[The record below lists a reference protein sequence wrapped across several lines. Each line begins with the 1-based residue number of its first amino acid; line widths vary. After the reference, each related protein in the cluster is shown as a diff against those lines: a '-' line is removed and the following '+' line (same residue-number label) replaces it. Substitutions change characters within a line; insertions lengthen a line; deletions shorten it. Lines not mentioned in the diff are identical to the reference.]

1 MTLQSAVITDPLIG
15 PVTCPSAAGLAP
27 GATATCAT
35 VPYTLTQADF
45 DSGVRNN
52 TATVTGTPTSG
63 TPTTATDSTSSAL
76 PQNASLKL
84 TVTID
89 PVQDA
94 NGNGPDT
101 SDTVT
106 FRYTVTNTGN
116 VTATGVVVQDP
127 EFGTIQCTP
136 STLAPGQSATCTA
149 QTRQLTQSEVTSG
162 IVPKDAT
169 AQGTAAGGQTL
180 QSADRQQVPVAGT
193 PRFSIR
199 KTANKSTVTA
209 GQTVRFTIAVRNT
222 GTAIARD
229 VTICDRLPKH
239 TTLIGKPKASLR
251 AGVLCWRGKTLAV
264 NERRTFTVTLRV
276 ARSAPA
282 GRITN
287 TASIFTGSI
296 SAKSRVSVRV
306 KPAPVVQIKR
316 TLVTG

>member
-1 MTLQSAVITDPLIG
+1 M
-15 PVTCPSAAGLAP
+15 
-27 GATATCAT
+27 
-35 VPYTLTQADF
+35 
-45 DSGVRNN
+45 
-52 TATVTGTPTSG
+52 
-63 TPTTATDSTSSAL
+63 
-76 PQNASLKL
+76 
-84 TVTID
+84 
-89 PVQDA
+89 
-94 NGNGPDT
+94 
-101 SDTVT
+101 
-106 FRYTVTNTGN
+106 
-116 VTATGVVVQDP
+116 VQDP

-136 STLAPGQSATCTA
+136 STLAPGETATCTA

-222 GTAIARD
+222 GTAIASD

-239 TTLIGKPKASLR
+239 TTLIGKPNASLR
-251 AGVLCWRGKTLAV
+251 GGVLCWRGKTLAV